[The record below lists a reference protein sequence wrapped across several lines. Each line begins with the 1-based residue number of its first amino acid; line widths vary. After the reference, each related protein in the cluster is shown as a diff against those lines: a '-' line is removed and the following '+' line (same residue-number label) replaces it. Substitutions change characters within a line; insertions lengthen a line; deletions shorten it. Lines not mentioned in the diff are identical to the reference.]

1 MKRFALSCA
10 MSMAAFV
17 GLSASALYAQNL
29 TGTWQGALKVPQ
41 GPNGEL
47 RIVMKV
53 STTDADA
60 LKAVMYSIDQGAQ
73 PINAG
78 AVTLKGTAV
87 NITVPAIG
95 GVYEGKLSADGNTI
109 TGTWSQGP
117 TPQPLIMTKATAV
130 TAWTIPEAP
139 PPLKPMVATDPAFEV
154 ATIKPAKPDAQGKG
168 INVNQSGQFSTR
180 NTSLGDLITL
190 AYGMHARQI
199 INGPSWIDTD
209 KFDINAKSEAPGMP
223 NDKQVKTM
231 LQKLLAERFELTTH
245 RDKRELTAYTITV
258 AKGGPKLKASE
269 GDPNGLPGLGFRGL
283 GMMVARNA
291 TISDM
296 AGLFQIMVLD
306 RPVVD
311 QTGLTTR
318 YDFQLNWTPDD
329 SQFGGRGGT
338 APPAPA
344 ANGEV
349 PPDLY
354 TAIQQQLGLKMDS
367 VKAPV
372 DVMVIDHVEKPSA
385 N

>member
-1 MKRFALSCA
+1 MRKLLPLIFAFAALS
-10 MSMAAFV
+10 
-17 GLSASALYAQNL
+17 GNALLAQNL

-41 GPNGEL
+41 APNGEL

-60 LKAVMYSIDQGAQ
+60 LKAVMYSIEQGGMPA
-73 PINAG
+73 NG
-78 AVTLKGTAV
+78 ALTRQGSSIKIDVA
-87 NITVPAIG
+87 AIG
-95 GVYEGKLSADGNTI
+95 GVYEGKVSSDGNTI

-117 TPQPLIMTKATAV
+117 NPLALVLTKANAT
-130 TAWTIPEAP
+130 TAWTIPEP
-139 PPLKPMVATDPAFEV
+139 PPPAKPMVASDPAFEV

-168 INVNQSGQFSTR
+168 INVNPSGQFSTR
-180 NTSLGDLITL
+180 NTSLGDLITF
-190 AYGMHARQI
+190 AYGLHARQI
-199 INGPSWIDTD
+199 VNGPSWIDTD
-209 KFDINAKSEAPGMP
+209 KFDIAAKPEVAGMP

-231 LQKLLAERFELTTH
+231 VQKLLAERFKLTSH

-258 AKGGPKLKASE
+258 GKGGPKLKASE

-283 GMMVARNA
+283 GSMIARNA
-291 TISDM
+291 TIVDM

-311 QTGLTTR
+311 QTGLTKR

-329 SQFGGRGGT
+329 SQFGGRGGA

-344 ANGEV
+344 ANGDV

-372 DVMVIDHVEKPSA
+372 DVMVIDHVEKPSD